1 MSYTLTMKRVGD
13 VLHVKATGAR
23 TMETIM
29 AMSKDIMEA
38 CARRKTPKAL
48 IDVRAMEGHLS
59 TLNAYDIPKS
69 FFETIRD
76 RTVLQKSAIVDLKE
90 NQDRYKFLENVATNL
105 GYIIHFFSDADEA
118 LQWLQK

>member
-1 MSYTLTMKRVGD
+1 MSYKLKMKKVGD
-13 VLHVKATGAR
+13 VLHVKAAGAR
-23 TMETIM
+23 TMETVM

-38 CARRKTPKAL
+38 CARRSTPKAL

-59 TLNAYDIPKS
+59 TLDAYDIPKS

-90 NQDRYKFLENVATNL
+90 NEDQYTFLENVARNL
-105 GYIIHFFSDADEA
+105 GYMLRFFSDADEA
-118 LQWLQK
+118 LQWLQE